1 MTCLASTLDHV
12 VIAMGLSE
20 NGDGGQEE
28 NTTAFNDHTPHAVIE
43 HPPLDTT
50 GCL

>member
-20 NGDGGQEE
+20 NGEAVKKK
-28 NTTAFNDHTPHAVIE
+28 NTAFNDHTPHAVIE